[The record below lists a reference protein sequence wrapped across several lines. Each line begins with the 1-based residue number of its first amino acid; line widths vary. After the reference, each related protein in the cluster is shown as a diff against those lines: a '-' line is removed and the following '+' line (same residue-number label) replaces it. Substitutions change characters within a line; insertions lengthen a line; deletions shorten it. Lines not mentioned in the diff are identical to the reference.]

1 MTDCPTCGHTL
12 DIVLA
17 ISAEDMRSLRPNAM
31 DFVDMGKVRKMVNK
45 NIIVDM
51 GFCSYGHGLVK
62 LKPENANV

>member
-1 MTDCPTCGHTL
+1 
-12 DIVLA
+12 
-17 ISAEDMRSLRPNAM
+17 MRSLRPNAM